1 MLSVIRVAAFAAVL
15 MLPFAARAEQAAQ
28 PADAGQTMPCP
39 HAVMAGGCCGGAC
52 AEMQAKGAAG
62 TADQGAKGAAG
73 GCPCQRAKAAKAA
86 AEAAAAKQA
95 QP

>member
-1 MLSVIRVAAFAAVL
+1 MLSVIRVAAFAALL
-15 MLPFAARAEQAAQ
+15 MLPFAARAEQPAP
-28 PADAGQTMPCP
+28 PADAAMPCP
-39 HAVMAGGCCGGAC
+39 HAGMEGGCCGGAC

-86 AEAAAAKQA
+86 AEAAAAAKQA